1 MLPHR
6 WTVTLLGSAFLALS
20 THPNL
25 PATPPGT
32 RIDTQIEVPA
42 QSIKVTEVS
51 ILPDGRE
58 ASIVHYVD
66 ASALSF
72 QPPLD
77 NQAIADGDGSSVPS
91 TPDSPGGDASS
102 GVSRAT
108 YYQTG
113 GGYERA
119 TVYERDWIPSA
130 GTWSAWR
137 LISDHPSQCIP
148 ISKCLD
154 VAMGSFV

>member
-1 MLPHR
+1 MLAHR
-6 WTVTLLGSAFLALS
+6 WAATLLSSAFLAFA
-20 THPNL
+20 TIPNL

-32 RIDTQIEVPA
+32 RIDSPIQAPA
-42 QSIKVTEVS
+42 HSIKVTEIS

-58 ASIVHYVD
+58 ASTVHYVD

-72 QPPLD
+72 QPPSG
-77 NQAIADGDGSSVPS
+77 NQAIADGDGSSVPG
-91 TPDSPGGDASS
+91 TPDPPGGDTPS
-102 GVSRAT
+102 GVSRVT

-113 GGYERA
+113 GGYERT

-137 LISDHPSQCIP
+137 LISDHLSQCIP
-148 ISKCLD
+148 ISKCFG
-154 VAMGSFV
+154 VVTNPF